1 MKTLYDLLEALPRDD
16 AESLRAAFRRAV
28 KGAHPD
34 LRPGDPDAA
43 LRFREIVRANEIL
56 GDPEQR
62 AAYDDLLEVARL
74 EDDSAHAHPI
84 ATRIHKLASGVMALS
99 GASVV
104 TVGGYLLFMHMSA
117 ASVAAANSGVVA
129 TRVSPEI
136 VSVGAP
142 PAISA
147 GASSPGQSIVPSGA
161 EPPPST
167 ASGAITDPDQAVQLD
182 PNLLPAYVDR
192 GMIFYH
198 ARKPGHVFPGAAGA
212 NRTEKAGLSKPAP
225 TIAKK
230 PRVDPAVIAPSV
242 MPFSQQRT
250 AAMDPSRNEGFAS
263 AMLR

>member
-43 LRFREIVRANEIL
+43 LRFREIVRASEIL
-56 GDPEQR
+56 SDPEQR
-62 AAYDDLLEVARL
+62 AAYDDLLEIARL
-74 EDDSAHAHPI
+74 EDDSARAHPI
-84 ATRIHKLASGVMALS
+84 AARIHKLASGVMALA

-117 ASVAAANSGVVA
+117 ASVASANSVVA
-129 TRVSPEI
+129 ARTPLEI
-136 VSVGAP
+136 ANVGAP

-147 GASSPGQSIVPSGA
+147 VTSSLRQPIVPSAATPPLSA
-161 EPPPST
+161 ES
-167 ASGAITDPDQAVQLD
+167 AVIADPDPAVQID
-182 PNLLPAYVDR
+182 PKLLPAYVDR
-192 GMIFYH
+192 GMIFYR
-198 ARKPGHVFPGAAGA
+198 ARKPNHAFPDAAAA
-212 NRTEKAGLSKPAP
+212 NRTEKTGLSKPAP

-230 PRVDPAVIAPSV
+230 PRVEPAVTAPSV
-242 MPFSQQRT
+242 TPLLQRRT